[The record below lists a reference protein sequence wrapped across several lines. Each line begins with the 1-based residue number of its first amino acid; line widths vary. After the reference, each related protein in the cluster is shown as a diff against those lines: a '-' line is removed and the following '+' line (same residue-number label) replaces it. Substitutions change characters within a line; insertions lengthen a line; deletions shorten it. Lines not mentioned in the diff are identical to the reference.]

1 MGPAR
6 PSESLS
12 RREAIR
18 HLIRTEQIG
27 TQEELRE
34 RIAKLG
40 FDVTQATLSRD
51 LARLRARRVTLAEG
65 GSVYEIEGFPAVASP
80 GGDLERVRDMVTRV
94 LAGDTLVVVHTL
106 PGAASAVARALDG
119 AKLTDLLGTI
129 AGDDTIFLAPAPGSA
144 PAKLVKG
151 LISTWKKG
159 MQ

>member
-1 MGPAR
+1 MGPVR
-6 PSESLS
+6 PNESLS

-34 RIAKLG
+34 RVAKLG

-65 GSVYEIEGFPAVASP
+65 GMVYEIEGFPMAAP
-80 GGDLERVRDMVTRV
+80 RGGDLERVRDMVTHIA
-94 LAGDTLVVVHTL
+94 AGDGLVVVHTL
-106 PGAASAVARALDG
+106 PGAASAVARALDA
-119 AKLTDLLGTI
+119 AKLSELLGTI
-129 AGDDTIFLAPAPGSA
+129 AGDDTIFLAPARGVA

-151 LISTWKKG
+151 LISVWKKG

>member
-1 MGPAR
+1 MGPVR
-6 PSESLS
+6 PNESLS

-18 HLIRTEQIG
+18 NLIRTEQIG

-34 RIAKLG
+34 RIAELG

-51 LARLRARRVTLAEG
+51 LARLRARRVTLAG
-65 GSVYEIEGFPAVASP
+65 GGMVYEIEGFPATTA
-80 GGDLERVRDMVTRV
+80 GDGDLERVRDMVTSV

-119 AKLTDLLGTI
+119 AKLPELLGTI
-129 AGDDTIFLAPAPGSA
+129 AGDDTIFLAPAPRIP
-144 PAKLVKG
+144 PANLVKR
-151 LISTWKKG
+151 LISVWKKG